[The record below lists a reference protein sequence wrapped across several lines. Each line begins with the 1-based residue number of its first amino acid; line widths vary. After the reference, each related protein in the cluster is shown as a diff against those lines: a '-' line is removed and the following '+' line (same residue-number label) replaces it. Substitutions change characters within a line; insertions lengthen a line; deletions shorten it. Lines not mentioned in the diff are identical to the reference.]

1 MKKVIVTGSLNIDM
15 SITAPYCPKGG
26 ETLTGGGFAVN
37 CGGKGANQ
45 ATACA
50 KRARTRALSA
60 ESGTRQRVRR

>member
-50 KRARTRALSA
+50 KLGGNTLM
-60 ESGTRQRVRR
+60 